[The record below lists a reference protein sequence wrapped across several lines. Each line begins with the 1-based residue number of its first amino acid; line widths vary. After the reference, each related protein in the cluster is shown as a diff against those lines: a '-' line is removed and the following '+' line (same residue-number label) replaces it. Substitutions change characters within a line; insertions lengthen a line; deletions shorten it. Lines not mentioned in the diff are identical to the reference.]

1 MWRFTG
7 NIRKGDTMIRLENVS
22 VQYPGKVIALSPTTL
37 EFPRGTFT
45 VILGSSGAGK
55 STLLR
60 CLNMLTR
67 PSGGAITVECVGEIT
82 ANKRLLRKHRLR
94 TGMIFQQHQL
104 IGRHNALKNVLVGRV
119 GHYGTFRSFLP
130 LAAHD
135 QKLALECLH
144 RVGLLDFALQRVDSL
159 SGGQQQRVGI
169 ARALAQKPQII
180 LADEPIASL
189 DPATSGDILSLLYR
203 VTKEDQLT
211 TIVSLHQVEFAK
223 EYGDRIIG
231 LASGKVVFE
240 GTTTDLDDRSLAK
253 IYGQENQKA
262 DWAA

>member
-1 MWRFTG
+1 
-7 NIRKGDTMIRLENVS
+7 MIGLENVS
-22 VQYPGKVIALSPTTL
+22 VRYPGNVVALRPTTL

-67 PSGGAITVECVGEIT
+67 PSSGTIAIEGVGEIT
-82 ANKRLLRKHRLR
+82 ANRGLLRKHRLK

-104 IGRHNALKNVLVGRV
+104 IGRHTALKNVLVGRI
-119 GHYGTFRSFLP
+119 GHYGTLRSILP
-130 LAAHD
+130 LATHD
-135 QKLALECLH
+135 QEIALESLD
-144 RVGLLDFALQRVDSL
+144 RVGLLDFALQRVDSI

-189 DPATSGDILSLLYR
+189 DPATSDDILSLLYR
-203 VTKEDQLT
+203 VTKEDRLT

-223 EYGDRIIG
+223 EYGDRVIG
-231 LASGKVVFE
+231 LANGQVIFE
-240 GTTTDLDDRSLAK
+240 GTAKDLDDQTLGR
-253 IYGQENQKA
+253 IYDEQNQKA
-262 DWAA
+262 NLAA